1 MLAAGGVWIY
11 QVYKG
16 LGIAGYAHPIFWGAY
31 IVTFVFWVGI
41 AHAGTLISAILY
53 LFRAKWRNAINRSAE
68 AMTIFAVLTAAQFL
82 GIHVGRI
89 WKSYFI
95 LPYPNQRALWVN
107 FKSPLLWDTFAITT
121 YATTSMVFFYVGLIP
136 DLAIARDRS
145 TGWRR
150 ALYAVLS
157 LGWQG
162 TSRQWKSHSRAVL
175 HLSGLA
181 TPLVLSVH
189 SVVSWD
195 FAMSIVPGWHAT
207 IFAPYF
213 VAGAIFSGFAMVLTM
228 MIPVR
233 RIFGLEEYI
242 TDYHFENMA
251 RFLLLTSIIVGYAY
265 MSEYFIAWYSGVET
279 EQTAFW
285 KRAFGPYWIS
295 TWIMIICNARL
306 PADPVVQ
313 EGAHPRADPVRA
325 LDADQHRHVV
335 RALRD
340 HHRRPVARVRPGGV
354 GHLHA
359 VLARADHRGR
369 LLRLLRP
376 VLPDLPEA
384 LPGGRDRRGEGA
396 RDPRQGATPE
406 ADTDAAAARRLRTS
420 RTTSPAR
427 RAACATAASPSSRSS
442 RRRPSTRSTTRWIP
456 KPSGVRVFT
465 LIGGLTGVV
474 TGYAMTIWMANDW
487 PIMIGGKPFSSI
499 PPYTIIA
506 FELTILFGGLMTVL
520 GLFVVGELP
529 RFKPPQ
535 GLQRALL
542 RRGLRPRR
550 ELPERDVA
558 EIDGLLREHH
568 ATEVSLVEA

>member
-1 MLAAGGVWIY
+1 MTPPPAEPVAALIRPVPVARDSKVNRDLLRVMDGVSIGYFGVLSLAIGFMLAAGGVWIY

-68 AMTIFAVLTAAQFL
+68 AMTVFAVLTAAQFL

-95 LPYPNQRALWVN
+95 LPYPNQRVLWVN

-121 YATTSMVFFYVGLIP
+121 YATTSMVFLYVGLIP

-150 ALYAVLS
+150 ALYAVLA

-162 TSRQWKSHSRAVL
+162 TSRQWKSHSRTVL

-233 RIFGLEEYI
+233 RIYGLEHII

-251 RFLLLTSIIVGYAY
+251 RFLLLTSLIVGYAY
-265 MSEYFIAWYSGVET
+265 CAEYFIAWYSGVEP
-279 EQTAFW
+279 EQTSFW

-295 TWIMIICNARL
+295 TWVMISCNAIFPQILWFKRARTHVPTLFVLSVLINIGMWFERYVIICEGLSHEFNPGAWGRYTPHAGEL
-306 PADPVVQ
+306 LIVAGSFSFFSIFFLIFLKLFPVIPISEVK
-313 EGAHPRADPVRA
+313 ELEIHDRAHAHGGAH
-325 LDADQHRHVV
+325 
-335 RALRD
+335 
-340 HHRRPVARVRPGGV
+340 
-354 GHLHA
+354 
-359 VLARADHRGR
+359 
-369 LLRLLRP
+369 
-376 VLPDLPEA
+376 
-384 LPGGRDRRGEGA
+384 
-396 RDPRQGATPE
+396 
-406 ADTDAAAARRLRTS
+406 
-420 RTTSPAR
+420 
-427 RAACATAASPSSRSS
+427 
-442 RRRPSTRSTTRWIP
+442 
-456 KPSGVRVFT
+456 
-465 LIGGLTGVV
+465 
-474 TGYAMTIWMANDW
+474 
-487 PIMIGGKPFSSI
+487 
-499 PPYTIIA
+499 
-506 FELTILFGGLMTVL
+506 
-520 GLFVVGELP
+520 
-529 RFKPPQ
+529 
-535 GLQRALL
+535 
-542 RRGLRPRR
+542 
-550 ELPERDVA
+550 
-558 EIDGLLREHH
+558 
-568 ATEVSLVEA
+568 